1 MALIRWTP
9 RQDLWDPLAN
19 LSDIQQEM
27 NRLLNTSLGRTG
39 TRDLDGLFAP
49 AIDVVEEKDR
59 YIIKAE
65 LPGLSRDDV
74 NVTLENNYLTIR
86 GEKKHETEEKSA
98 NYYHKERA
106 YGSFS
111 RTIELPTTVDAQ
123 KINAHFKD
131 GVLQVT
137 LPKSEAAKPKQIEVK
152 VN

>member
-9 RQDLWDPLAN
+9 RQDLWDPFAN

-27 NRLLNTSLGRTG
+27 NRLFNTSLGRTA
-39 TRDLDGLFAP
+39 TRDLNGLFAP
-49 AIDVVEEKDR
+49 AIDVAEDKDN
-59 YIIKAE
+59 YVVKAE
-65 LPGLSRDDV
+65 LPGLTKDDV
-74 NVTLENNYLTIR
+74 SVTLEDNYLTIR
-86 GEKKHETEEKSA
+86 GEKKHEAEDKGA
-98 NYYHKERA
+98 NYHHKERA

-111 RTIELPTTVDAQ
+111 RTIGLPTTVDAQ
-123 KINAHFKD
+123 KIGAQFKD